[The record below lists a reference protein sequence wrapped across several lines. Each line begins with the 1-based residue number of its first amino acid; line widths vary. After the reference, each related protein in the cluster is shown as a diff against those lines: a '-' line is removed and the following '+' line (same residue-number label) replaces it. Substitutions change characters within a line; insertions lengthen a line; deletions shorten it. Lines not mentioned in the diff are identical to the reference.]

1 MYQLK
6 LNIFVILYKSKSTQ
20 YLNLMPQKT
29 LRFKIHQDGRVEETV
44 VGFTGNSCNEATKN
58 LEDALGKVTVK
69 NKTSD
74 AFISNQS
81 ENLTQ
86 LNNESNVTF

>member
-6 LNIFVILYKSKSTQ
+6 QKIFVILYKVKVLK

-44 VGFTGNSCNEATKN
+44 EGFTGSSCNDATKN
-58 LEDALGKVTVK
+58 LENALGKVTVK

-81 ENLTQ
+81 EKLKQFNH
-86 LNNESNVTF
+86 ESNVTL

>member
-1 MYQLK
+1 
-6 LNIFVILYKSKSTQ
+6 
-20 YLNLMPQKT
+20 MPQKT

-44 VGFTGNSCNEATKN
+44 EGFTGSSCSEATKN

-69 NKTSD
+69 KKTS
-74 AFISNQS
+74 ATFIFNHS